1 MIEVIQ
7 DEEGKVIAYATW
19 YRTTKHL
26 EYSAEFTDEELCIA
40 VIDCFWKHESC
51 KLSVKECIEK
61 MVYECLDKNPKLMY
75 AHFNRHHTD
84 GRESSKFHWY
94 TKEQMM
100 KVSGKHG

>member
-7 DEEGKVIAYATW
+7 DEGGKVIAYATW
-19 YRTTKHL
+19 YRTTKYL
-26 EYSAEFTDEELCIA
+26 EYSAEFTDEELCVA

-51 KLSVKECIEK
+51 GLSVKECIEY
-61 MVYECLDKNPKLMY
+61 MVFQCLNKNPKLMY
-75 AHFNRHHTD
+75 AHFNRHHE
-84 GRESSKFHWY
+84 GRQSSKFHWY